1 MILGIDTATS
11 TASAALVENGR
22 LLGEQIHD
30 DRSPAPGSGISTPK
44 GNHAE
49 IVLPLVQ
56 SLLKRTGTSI
66 DALCGIA
73 VSIGP
78 GSFTGL
84 RIGLATAKGIAYERG
99 LPIVGVST
107 LHANAARVRKFDGI
121 ICPLLDA
128 RKQEVYTALFRGD
141 EGQVVRL
148 TEDVLTSIEG
158 ALSHIRKQNG
168 APLRF
173 IGDGA
178 KVYEKI
184 IIRELGIAAPLLSGG
199 DGSVAAQVAELAEAR
214 FCARQCDDV
223 GSLRPVYLRLSEA
236 EEKFRKTHLTC

>member
-22 LLGEQIHD
+22 LLGEQIHG
-30 DRSPAPGSGISTPK
+30 DRSPAPSSGISTPK

-49 IVLPLVQ
+49 IVLPLIQ
-56 SLLKRTGTSI
+56 SLLKPTGTSI

-107 LHANAARVRKFDGI
+107 
-121 ICPLLDA
+121 
-128 RKQEVYTALFRGD
+128 
-141 EGQVVRL
+141 
-148 TEDVLTSIEG
+148 
-158 ALSHIRKQNG
+158 
-168 APLRF
+168 
-173 IGDGA
+173 
-178 KVYEKI
+178 
-184 IIRELGIAAPLLSGG
+184 
-199 DGSVAAQVAELAEAR
+199 
-214 FCARQCDDV
+214 
-223 GSLRPVYLRLSEA
+223 
-236 EEKFRKTHLTC
+236 